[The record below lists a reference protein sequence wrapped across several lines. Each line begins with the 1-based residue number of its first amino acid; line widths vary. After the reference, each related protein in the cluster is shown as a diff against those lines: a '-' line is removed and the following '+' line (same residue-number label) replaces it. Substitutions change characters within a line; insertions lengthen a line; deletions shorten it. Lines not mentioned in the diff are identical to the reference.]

1 MPPTFNEIIR
11 TEEQLRQ
18 IMGAPSQR
26 ALDKTVTAL
35 DENCRAFIAASPFL
49 LIASADAQGRLDV
62 SPKGDPPGFVQ
73 VLDDH
78 TLVIPDRPGN
88 RRADTLVNIL
98 QCAQVALLFVI
109 PGKQDTLRVA
119 GTAQI
124 VADEGVRQGLA
135 VQGKVP
141 DLAIVVHVE
150 ETFIHCPKCMIRS
163 HLWEP
168 EHWPALAG
176 VPTMAETFLA
186 HAKIDASVEE
196 VQALIDQGVR
206 ERLY

>member
-1 MPPTFNEIIR
+1 MPRTFAQVIS
-11 TEEQLRQ
+11 TEKELRQ
-18 IMGAPSQR
+18 IMGAPTQR
-26 ALDKTVTAL
+26 ALDKTITAL

-49 LIASADAQGRLDV
+49 LLASSDAQGRLDV

-88 RRADTLVNIL
+88 RRADSLVNIL
-98 QCAQVALLFVI
+98 QNPQVALLFVI

-119 GTAQI
+119 GTARI
-124 VADEGVRQGLA
+124 VADEGLRQGLA

-141 DLAIVVHVE
+141 DLVVVVHVE
-150 ETFIHCPKCMIRS
+150 EAFIHCPKCKIRS

-168 EHWPALAG
+168 QHWPALAG
-176 VPTMAETFLA
+176 VPTMAETFIA
-186 HAKIDASVEE
+186 HAKLEMSVEE
-196 VQALIDQGVR
+196 VQASIDEGVR

>member
-1 MPPTFNEIIR
+1 MPLTFKQIIR
-11 TEEQLRQ
+11 TEKELRQ
-18 IMGAPSQR
+18 ILGSPSQR
-26 ALDKTVTAL
+26 AVDKTISAL
-35 DENCRAFIAASPFL
+35 DEHCRAFIAASPFL

-62 SPKGDPPGFVQ
+62 SPKGDPPGFAQ
-73 VLDDH
+73 VLDDY

-88 RRADTLVNIL
+88 RRADTFVNIL
-98 QCAQVALLFVI
+98 AQPQVALLFLI

-124 VADEGVRQGLA
+124 VGDQELRQGLA

-141 DLAIVVHVE
+141 DLALVVAVQE
-150 ETFIHCPKCMIRS
+150 AFIHCPKCMIRS

-168 EHWPALAG
+168 EHWPALDA
-176 VPTMAETFLA
+176 VPTMAQTFIA
-186 HAKIDASVEE
+186 HAKLDLSVEE
-196 VQALIDQGVR
+196 VQASIDEGVR

>member
-1 MPPTFNEIIR
+1 MPRTFAQVIS
-11 TEEQLRQ
+11 TEKELRQ
-18 IMGAPSQR
+18 IMGAPTQR
-26 ALDKTVTAL
+26 ALDKTITAL

-49 LIASADAQGRLDV
+49 LLASSDAQGRLDV

-88 RRADTLVNIL
+88 RRADSLVNIL
-98 QCAQVALLFVI
+98 QNPQVALLFVI

-119 GTAQI
+119 GTARI
-124 VADEGVRQGLA
+124 VADEGLRQGLA

-141 DLAIVVHVE
+141 DLVVVVHVE
-150 ETFIHCPKCMIRS
+150 EAFIHCPKCMIRS

-168 EHWPALAG
+168 QHWPALAG
-176 VPTMAETFLA
+176 VPTMAETFIA
-186 HAKIDASVEE
+186 HAKLEMSVEE
-196 VQALIDQGVR
+196 VQASIDEGVR